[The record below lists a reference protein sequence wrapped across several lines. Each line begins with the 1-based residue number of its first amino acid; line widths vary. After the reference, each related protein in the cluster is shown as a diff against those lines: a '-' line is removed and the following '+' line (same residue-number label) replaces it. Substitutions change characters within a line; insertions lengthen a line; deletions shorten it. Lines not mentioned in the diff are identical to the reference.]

1 MLSGKIMMK
10 RLFDVNMVS
19 RCLLMVSWVILSVPT
34 EVLAA
39 DTSGEWRPV
48 YDLIM
53 MWLNFGILV
62 FLLIKFTKAPIA
74 NFFKGRKEEVERDLH
89 EAEQKQQDAQAKVA
103 KTQKLLDE
111 SDARFEKLK
120 ERILKQGE
128 HKKQEIIANAIEES
142 RTLLEEARRRV
153 DNQIV
158 LAKSKFRSELID
170 AAIDVAMVKL
180 PDQVTKDDD
189 HKMIGQYIHKIS

>member
-1 MLSGKIMMK
+1 MLITSWIVFSG
-10 RLFDVNMVS
+10 
-19 RCLLMVSWVILSVPT
+19 PA

-62 FLLIKFTKAPIA
+62 FLLIKFTKTPIV
-74 NFFKGRKEEVERDLH
+74 NFFKGQKEEVERDLH
-89 EAEQKQQDAQAKVA
+89 EAEQKQQAAQAKIA

-111 SDARFEKLK
+111 SDTRLKTLK

-128 HKKQEIIANAIEES
+128 HKKQEIIANAVEES
-142 RTLLEEARRRV
+142 RILLEDARKRV
-153 DNQIV
+153 DSQIV
-158 LAKSKFRSELID
+158 VARNKFRSELID
-170 AAIDVAMVKL
+170 AAVDAAMVKL
-180 PDQVTKDDD
+180 PGQVTKDDD
-189 HKMIGQYIHKIS
+189 RKMIEQYINKVG

>member
-1 MLSGKIMMK
+1 MVK
-10 RLFDVNMVS
+10 RIFSFYGVS
-19 RCLLMVSWVILSVPT
+19 SCLLIASWAIFSGPA

-39 DTSGEWRPV
+39 DTSGEWRPT

-62 FLLIKFTKAPIA
+62 FLLIKFTKAPIV
-74 NFFKGRKEEVERDLH
+74 NFFKGQKEEVERDLH
-89 EAEQKQQDAQAKVA
+89 EAEQKQQAAQIKVD

-111 SDARFEKLK
+111 NDGRLKKLK

-128 HKKQEIIANAIEES
+128 HKKQEIITNALEES
-142 RTLLEEARRRV
+142 RTLLKEARRRV

-158 LAKSKFRSELID
+158 LARNKFRTELID
-170 AAIDVAMVKL
+170 AAIDAAMVKL
-180 PDQVTKDDD
+180 PGQVTEDDD
-189 HKMIGQYIHKIS
+189 RKMIDQYIHKVG